1 MIKLDNL
8 HESVPSIIAIFTF
21 VLIVSGNYLGELFPC
36 KVQQMFSENMLIKH
50 FLGYLTLVFFVVLT
64 VPELSK
70 SNNMLISSAFM
81 YLAFLFASKT
91 QYKFWFSI
99 FGVTGI
105 IYLLYTYKKSLLNKE
120 TPVEEMTG
128 EADKEVPVEETKE
141 SAVNN
146 SIVKHIDIANNV
158 LTGVIGVLATVGF
171 LAYMGEKKF
180 EYGKKFSYL
189 QFFLGKP
196 SCRQNKLKNNTLMMD
211 LAYAFK

>member
-1 MIKLDNL
+1 MLEFDTL

-36 KVQQMFSENMLIKH
+36 KVQQMFSESMLIKH

-70 SNNMLISSAFM
+70 SNNMLLSSAFM
-81 YLAFLFASKT
+81 YFAFLVASKT
-91 QYKFWFSI
+91 QYTFWFAI

-105 IYLLYTYKKSLLNKE
+105 IYLLYTYKKNLLSKE
-120 TPVEEMTG
+120 TPVEEMTD
-128 EADKEVPVEETKE
+128 EVDKEMSVKETNE

-158 LTGVIGVLATVGF
+158 LTGVIGVLASVGF

-180 EYGKKFSYL
+180 EYGKKFSYMK
-189 QFFLGKP
+189 FFLGKP
-196 SCRQNKLKNNTLMMD
+196 SCRQNKLKGNNLLMD
-211 LAYAFK
+211 LKYAFH

>member
-1 MIKLDNL
+1 MLKLDNL

-36 KVQQMFSENMLIKH
+36 KVQQMFSESMLIKH

-70 SNNMLISSAFM
+70 SNNMLVSSAFM
-81 YLAFLFASKT
+81 YIAFLFASKT
-91 QYKFWFSI
+91 QYTFWFAI

-105 IYLLYTYKKSLLNKE
+105 IYLLYTYKKNLLSKE
-120 TPVEEMTG
+120 TPVEEITD
-128 EADKEVPVEETKE
+128 EADKEVLVEETKE

-158 LTGVIGVLATVGF
+158 LTGVIGVLAGVGF

-180 EYGKKFSYL
+180 EYGKKFSYM

-196 SCRQNKLKNNTLMMD
+196 SCRQNKLKGNNLLMD
-211 LAYAFK
+211 LRYAFK

>member
-1 MIKLDNL
+1 MLKFDNL

-36 KVQQMFSENMLIKH
+36 KVQQMFSESMLIKH

-70 SNNMLISSAFM
+70 SNNMLLSSAFM
-81 YLAFLFASKT
+81 YVAFLFASKT
-91 QYKFWFSI
+91 QYTFWFAI

-105 IYLLYTYKKSLLNKE
+105 IYLLYTYKKNLLNKE
-120 TPVEEMTG
+120 TPVEEMTD
-128 EADKEVPVEETKE
+128 EADNEMSVKETNE

-158 LTGVIGVLATVGF
+158 LTGVIGVLASVGF

-180 EYGKKFSYL
+180 EYGKKFSYM

-196 SCRQNKLKNNTLMMD
+196 SCRQNKLKGNNLLMD
-211 LAYAFK
+211 LKYAFH